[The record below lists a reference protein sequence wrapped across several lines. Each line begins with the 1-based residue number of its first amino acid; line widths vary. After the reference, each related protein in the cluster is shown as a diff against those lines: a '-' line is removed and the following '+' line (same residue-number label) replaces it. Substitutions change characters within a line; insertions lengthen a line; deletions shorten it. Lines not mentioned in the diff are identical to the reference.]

1 MADKIVTDK
10 GTISL
15 DIVDEII
22 KSNELRSSGEDYGYY
37 YDKKTNR
44 LEIGDVNAVTSN
56 MYIDLNEQI
65 QQGGVDTTEELK
77 GLAGKATGIDVPP
90 SGDIPI
96 VTDLTG
102 IRMPSKEKMA
112 SNVTSF
118 LTKLGV
124 PMDNSMFVGELLTDV
139 NQSGMGILDATGI
152 GELSELAEGFTKFQ
166 SGLASDDPKLALGGL
181 AQTTLGAVGAYPF
194 FKTLFDKAS
203 PKAKEALSGLATKAR
218 EYKSSQTPG
227 TKLLSTDPTDPAVD
241 AIIKLDE
248 LVNKPQGPELTGPS
262 GELGFYSKALEET
275 KKLQQ
280 KKGTGQQ
287 FRQMLKKAGVSDDE
301 IEWSGLN
308 IVLSKDKTTKKE
320 IEDQL
325 RLNKLEIRE
334 VVKDKL
340 PEETQMSWEE
350 PYRSSFVTDYET
362 NKMYN
367 LKSPNELKEGELPE
381 SQSANI
387 LPKNLMTPEEVFGP
401 NYIDNRADEL
411 LDENSITGVT
421 VNSNYTIEQARA
433 DALREFYDDPFIR
446 IEDQNT
452 GIVILGNDSTG
463 YSIYP
468 DMQSTKGEGAYKN
481 AFKTL
486 DYMRNP
492 IPSLSEAKVQAQDI
506 AIDKGLMSFGDEG
519 MVRFSDDSYRLAGGE
534 NYREFVITSDRYD
547 SFVGGPFRSDHFDE
561 SNVIGHFRTSDRTT
575 LAGDKVLYIDEI
587 QSDWGQKGREKG
599 FKKSEEEMEEISQ
612 KRKDAQ
618 ALVDKYT
625 EQVKQT
631 GKDLEGK
638 ELDEANQASNFLS
651 KTQEF
656 VLDNDRKI
664 VKGPFV
670 ENTPKWTDLMVKRIL
685 AKAVEEGYDMVS
697 FSPGYIQNM
706 RWREPGLIKYYDD
719 ILVKRVTKIVDKLDD
734 TAYGAGSEEI
744 GQLNKNR
751 GSKGFGRINLDDTD
765 FDEIEERALKDT
777 AKRSGEGKFFDF
789 TKEQVFGPFSVR
801 ITNKLKEGVKK
812 GQSLFALPV
821 VAGTTAMTMEGDDG

>member
-519 MVRFSDDSYRLAGGE
+519 MVRFSDDSHRLAGGE

>member
-401 NYIDNRADEL
+401 NYIDGRADEIANETMAREANEMDIDL
-411 LDENSITGVT
+411 
-421 VNSNYTIEQARA
+421 ARA
-433 DALREFYDDPFIR
+433 EALREFYDDPFIR

-561 SNVIGHFRTSDRTT
+561 RNIIGHFRTSDRTT

-612 KRKDAQ
+612 KRKQAQ

>member
-1 MADKIVTDK
+1 MSESFISEVIRSNQLRMDDDYSF
-10 GTISL
+10 SL
-15 DIVDEII
+15 DNGNMVL
-22 KSNELRSSGEDYGYY
+22 SQPQLYG
-37 YDKKTNR
+37 
-44 LEIGDVNAVTSN
+44 
-56 MYIDLNEQI
+56 DLNERI
-65 QQGGVDTTEELK
+65 VEQGEGATEELK
-77 GLAGKATGIDVPP
+77 DLAGKAEFIDKPPAFSRQSVRSNIFTFLNNLGINPENSEFVSTLIAGDP
-90 SGDIPI
+90 SSEFGTADIF
-96 VTDLTG
+96 G
-102 IRMPSKEKMA
+102 AM
-112 SNVTSF
+112 
-118 LTKLGV
+118 GV
-124 PMDNSMFVGELLTDV
+124 PEIVEGTREFRGGVKEGDLSTM
-139 NQSGMGILDATGI
+139 GMGALRTGFGVLETIPGVAVASKALKEPVKNTI
-152 GELSELAEGFTKFQ
+152 GLLAN
-166 SGLASDDPKLALGGL
+166 
-181 AQTTLGAVGAYPF
+181 
-194 FKTLFDKAS
+194 
-203 PKAKEALSGLATKAR
+203 KAR
-218 EYKSSQTPG
+218 EYKANQTPG
-227 TKLLSTDPTDPAVD
+227 TKLLSTDPTDPTVD

-262 GELGFYSKALEET
+262 GELGFFSKALEET

-519 MVRFSDDSYRLAGGE
+519 MVRFSDDSYRLAGGD

-612 KRKDAQ
+612 KRKQAQ

>member
-401 NYIDNRADEL
+401 NYIDGRADEIANETMAREANEMDIDL
-411 LDENSITGVT
+411 
-421 VNSNYTIEQARA
+421 ARA
-433 DALREFYDDPFIR
+433 EALREFYDDPFIR

-519 MVRFSDDSYRLAGGE
+519 MVRFSDDSYRLAGGD

-561 SNVIGHFRTSDRTT
+561 RNIIGHFRTSDRTT

-612 KRKDAQ
+612 KRKQAQ

>member
-1 MADKIVTDK
+1 MDDDYSF
-10 GTISL
+10 SL
-15 DIVDEII
+15 DNGNMVL
-22 KSNELRSSGEDYGYY
+22 SQPQLYG
-37 YDKKTNR
+37 
-44 LEIGDVNAVTSN
+44 
-56 MYIDLNEQI
+56 DLNERI
-65 QQGGVDTTEELK
+65 VEQGEGATEELK
-77 GLAGKATGIDVPP
+77 DLAGKAEFIDKPPAFSRQSVRSNIFTFLNNLGINPENSEFVSTLIAGDP
-90 SGDIPI
+90 SSEFGTADIF
-96 VTDLTG
+96 G
-102 IRMPSKEKMA
+102 AM
-112 SNVTSF
+112 
-118 LTKLGV
+118 GV
-124 PMDNSMFVGELLTDV
+124 PEIVEGTREFRGGVKEGDLSTM
-139 NQSGMGILDATGI
+139 GMGALRTGFGVLETIPGVAVASKALKEPVKNTI
-152 GELSELAEGFTKFQ
+152 GLLAN
-166 SGLASDDPKLALGGL
+166 
-181 AQTTLGAVGAYPF
+181 
-194 FKTLFDKAS
+194 
-203 PKAKEALSGLATKAR
+203 KAR
-218 EYKSSQTPG
+218 EYKANQTPG
-227 TKLLSTDPTDPAVD
+227 TKLLSTDPTDPTVD

-401 NYIDNRADEL
+401 NYIDGRADEIANETMAREANEMDIDL
-411 LDENSITGVT
+411 
-421 VNSNYTIEQARA
+421 ARA
-433 DALREFYDDPFIR
+433 EALREFYDDPFIR

-519 MVRFSDDSYRLAGGE
+519 MVRFSDDSYRLAGGD

-561 SNVIGHFRTSDRTT
+561 RNIIGHFRTSDRTT

-612 KRKDAQ
+612 KRKQAQ

-651 KTQEF
+651 KTQAF
-656 VLDNDRKI
+656 VLDNDRKV

>member
-401 NYIDNRADEL
+401 NYIDGRADEIANETMAREGNEMDIDL
-411 LDENSITGVT
+411 
-421 VNSNYTIEQARA
+421 ARA
-433 DALREFYDDPFIR
+433 EALREFYDDPFIR

>member
-1 MADKIVTDK
+1 MSESFISEVIRSNQLRMDDDYSF
-10 GTISL
+10 SL
-15 DIVDEII
+15 DNGNMVL
-22 KSNELRSSGEDYGYY
+22 SQPQLYG
-37 YDKKTNR
+37 
-44 LEIGDVNAVTSN
+44 
-56 MYIDLNEQI
+56 DLNERI
-65 QQGGVDTTEELK
+65 VEQGEGATEELK
-77 GLAGKATGIDVPP
+77 DLAGKAEFIDKPPAFSRQSVRSNIFTFLNNLGINPENSEFVSTLIAGDP
-90 SGDIPI
+90 SSEFGTADIF
-96 VTDLTG
+96 G
-102 IRMPSKEKMA
+102 AM
-112 SNVTSF
+112 
-118 LTKLGV
+118 GV
-124 PMDNSMFVGELLTDV
+124 PEIVEGTREFRGGVKEGDLSTM
-139 NQSGMGILDATGI
+139 GMGALRTGFGVLETIPGVAVASKALKEPVKNTI
-152 GELSELAEGFTKFQ
+152 GLLAN
-166 SGLASDDPKLALGGL
+166 
-181 AQTTLGAVGAYPF
+181 
-194 FKTLFDKAS
+194 
-203 PKAKEALSGLATKAR
+203 KAR
-218 EYKSSQTPG
+218 EYKANQTPG
-227 TKLLSTDPTDPAVD
+227 TKLLSTDPTDPTVD

-401 NYIDNRADEL
+401 NYIDGRADEIANETMAREANEMDIDL
-411 LDENSITGVT
+411 
-421 VNSNYTIEQARA
+421 ARA
-433 DALREFYDDPFIR
+433 EALREFYDDPFIR

-519 MVRFSDDSYRLAGGE
+519 MVRFSDDSYRLAGGD

-561 SNVIGHFRTSDRTT
+561 RNIIGHFRTSDRTT

-612 KRKDAQ
+612 KRKQAQ

-651 KTQEF
+651 KTQAF
-656 VLDNDRKI
+656 VLDNDRKV

>member
-1 MADKIVTDK
+1 MDDDYSF
-10 GTISL
+10 SL
-15 DIVDEII
+15 DNGNMVL
-22 KSNELRSSGEDYGYY
+22 SQPQLYG
-37 YDKKTNR
+37 
-44 LEIGDVNAVTSN
+44 
-56 MYIDLNEQI
+56 DLNERI
-65 QQGGVDTTEELK
+65 VEQGEGATEELK
-77 GLAGKATGIDVPP
+77 DLAGKAEFIDKPPAFSRQSVRSNIFTFLNNLGINPENSEFVSTLIAGDP
-90 SGDIPI
+90 SSEFGTADIF
-96 VTDLTG
+96 G
-102 IRMPSKEKMA
+102 AM
-112 SNVTSF
+112 
-118 LTKLGV
+118 GV
-124 PMDNSMFVGELLTDV
+124 PEIVEGTREFRGGVKEGDLSTM
-139 NQSGMGILDATGI
+139 GMGALRTGFGVLETIPGVAVASKALKEPVKNTI
-152 GELSELAEGFTKFQ
+152 GLLAN
-166 SGLASDDPKLALGGL
+166 
-181 AQTTLGAVGAYPF
+181 
-194 FKTLFDKAS
+194 
-203 PKAKEALSGLATKAR
+203 KAR
-218 EYKSSQTPG
+218 EYKANQTPG
-227 TKLLSTDPTDPAVD
+227 TKLLSTDPTDPTVD

-612 KRKDAQ
+612 KRKQAQ